1 LRVYVRVVFTR
12 IVLVFQSPLLLRYE
26 SGLIGKPQEDQK
38 HVISN
43 RYRTVLLNEALKVW
57 LQTESI

>member
-1 LRVYVRVVFTR
+1 V
-12 IVLVFQSPLLLRYE
+12 VFQSPLLLRYE
-26 SGLIGKPQEDQK
+26 SSFIGKPQEDQK

-57 LQTESI
+57 LQTESIWPPLSC